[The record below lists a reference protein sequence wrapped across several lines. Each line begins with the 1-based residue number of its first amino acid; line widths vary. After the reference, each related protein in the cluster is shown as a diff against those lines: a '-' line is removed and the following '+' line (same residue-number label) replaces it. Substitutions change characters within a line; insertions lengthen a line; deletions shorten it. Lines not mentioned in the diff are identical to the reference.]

1 MVKDV
6 GFCVIIDIDEFV
18 FNYLIRGSLIMF
30 DSFNLDFDIDYT
42 TLGYVAGAAVIL
54 ICLIILIYNILKSP
68 FSYPYFIHRFDVS
81 GKRKPKIEDLI
92 DRFLN
97 ADGYEHIRAHE
108 EEILDWKEKCR
119 EKIDKATVLK
129 NLRKSQF
136 LKCVDD
142 DHAYV
147 FIMARKSTRYKQQN
161 YVRTSYKVM
170 QDEAQYAFSFDAM
183 RKRYDGLEEIGHEC
197 TLGEYN
203 TKNQR
208 RLMTKNLREEIMKRD
223 NYTCQIC
230 GKYMPDEVGLHI
242 DHIIPVSKGGKTV
255 KSNLQVLCSKCNGS
269 KSNKVG
275 D

>member
-1 MVKDV
+1 
-6 GFCVIIDIDEFV
+6 
-18 FNYLIRGSLIMF
+18 MF

-42 TLGYVAGAAVIL
+42 MLGYVAGAAIIL
-54 ICLIILIYNILKSP
+54 TCLIVLIYIILRSP

-92 DRFLN
+92 DKFLN
-97 ADGYEHIRAHE
+97 ADGYEHIQARE

-119 EKIDKATVLK
+119 EKTDKATVLK

-183 RKRYDGLEEIGHEC
+183 RKRYDRLEEIGHEC
-197 TLGEYN
+197 TLAEYN

-269 KSNKVG
+269 KSNKVE